1 VDDWRQLTYGQLVSP
16 EAAKR
21 ILHANVGSIPTN
33 RYELV
38 NRDVLDDPII
48 DVDAGFIFYDICTGR
63 QSAIAARNIIEHR
76 ASIGKDTIVVVDDV
90 VSRHGSNGQFL
101 ETWMEEYPRL
111 SQKFKPFLVTKNRL
125 FMANFTMDDAFGD
138 LISALEMLGWLTVQD
153 EEHHPMYG
161 LPVYGSIAKKAIGK
175 LGWEYMSLM
184 LKDPPISV

>member
-1 VDDWRQLTYGQLVSP
+1 MVSP
-16 EAAKR
+16 ESAKR

-76 ASIGKDTIVVVDDV
+76 ASIGQETIVVIDDV
-90 VSRHGSNGQFL
+90 VNRHDSNHQFL

-111 SQKFKPFLVTKNRL
+111 SEKFKPFLVTKNRL
-125 FMANFTMDDAFGD
+125 FMANFKMDDSFND
-138 LISALEMLGWLTVQD
+138 LVSSLEMLGWLAVQ
-153 EEHHPMYG
+153 ENEHPIYG
-161 LPVYGSIAKKAIGK
+161 LPVRGSIRKKSIGSM
-175 LGWEYMSLM
+175 GWECMSLR